1 MKRIILFF
9 LLVSVFSNAQEK
21 ENKDVFNVARFGTVE
36 EMKLLESKNQDTIN
50 ATNPAGF
57 TPLILACYKG
67 NTAVATYLIP
77 KVKNINFNTSSG
89 SALAAAS
96 VKGNVALA
104 KLLLENKANPNLAD
118 GSGMT
123 PLLYAIQF
131 NNKELVELL
140 IKFKAD
146 KKLAD
151 NSGKSPF
158 EYAIFT
164 KNQEI
169 INLFKN

>member
-9 LLVSVFSNAQEK
+9 LIITATSNAQENSK
-21 ENKDVFNVARFGTVE
+21 KDVFNVARFGTVD
-36 EMKLLESKNQDTIN
+36 EMKLLERIASDTIN
-50 ATNPAGF
+50 AKNPAGF

-67 NTAVATYLIP
+67 NIAVATYLIP
-77 KVKNINFNTSSG
+77 KVNNINFNSSSG
-89 SALAAAS
+89 SALAATS
-96 VKGNVALA
+96 VKGNIALA
-104 KLLLENKANPNLAD
+104 KLLLENKADPNLAD
-118 GSGMT
+118 ASGMT

-131 NNKELVELL
+131 KNKEMVELL
-140 IKFKAD
+140 IHFKAN

-158 EYAIFT
+158 EYAVFT
-164 KNQEI
+164 KDQEI